1 MAKEKK
7 QELTQALIAQLR
19 EDGYCFDPDHMKDIE
34 TLRGEIDRLKGE
46 LQSKNVAEAAEYEK
60 KVAALEA
67 DIKAKKDRIYDL
79 EDELKASKE
88 EADSLR
94 DLWAED
100 EKKLVTQRTD
110 IEKENRKNSTCYDPF
125 HAMDKDARRVTLGIA
140 EFAALSA
147 LILSNPPTDFVTRQ
161 ITLIVPRYSNDLLD
175 KLASAKDM
183 VEDMMRQLM
192 KSARMKGVKPS

>member
-7 QELTQALIAQLR
+7 QELTQALISQLR
-19 EDGYCFDPDHMKDIE
+19 EDGYCFDPDHMKDLE
-34 TLRGEIDRLKGE
+34 TLRGEIGRLTGE
-46 LQSKNVAEAAEYEK
+46 LQSKNVADAAEYEK
-60 KVAALEA
+60 KIVALET
-67 DIKAKKDRIYDL
+67 DVKAKKDRIYDL

-100 EKKLVTQRTD
+100 EKKLVSQRTD
-110 IEKENRKNSTCYDPF
+110 IEKENRKNSACYDPF
-125 HAMDKDARRVTLGIA
+125 HAIERDARRITLGIA

-147 LILSNPPTDFVTRQ
+147 LMMADPPSDFVTRQ
-161 ITLIVPRYSNDLLD
+161 ITLIVPRYSNDLLS
-175 KLASAKDM
+175 KLTSAKDM

-192 KSARMKGVKPS
+192 KSARMKGAKPS